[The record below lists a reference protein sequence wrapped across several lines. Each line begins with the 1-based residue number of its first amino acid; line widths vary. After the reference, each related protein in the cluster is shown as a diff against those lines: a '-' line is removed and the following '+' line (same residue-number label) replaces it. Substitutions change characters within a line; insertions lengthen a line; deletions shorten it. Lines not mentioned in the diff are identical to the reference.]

1 MMAAS
6 LDLHSLEQY
15 CETLYNPSNQASR
28 IQVESLLNYHF
39 PTFSLSASSTS
50 ASALTSVTT
59 SVAAALSGIDD
70 DSLLKGHSRTLLEST
85 KNPYALMQTKHGIE
99 CSTSSVGQ
107 RVIETTDDIKMFLNE
122 FATTR
127 LRNLVEDHFST
138 FTTSAQLGLRTFVL
152 SYIYQNPDVQSF
164 VITAQAQ
171 LFALITKL
179 GWIENE
185 EFRGLVDQI
194 QVFFQPGAT
203 LIYRTIGI
211 RLLAAVTSEMNT
223 PSSRHA
229 AKYRKIAV
237 SFRDVQLLPV
247 FQFALTTLRSS
258 LMISDPDVE
267 KFRESIMVLMR
278 TCLSFDFIGTQPDE
292 SSDDIGSIQTPSS
305 WRTVFEEPGYLDV
318 LWECWKKF
326 SSPNSVLVMESL
338 SQAASIRRSLFSSD
352 DTRHTYIHHIMQ
364 ETILTLKSGAGQ
376 NKLQDEGNFHEFCRM
391 LSKFRG
397 TFQLTEICEFKDFE
411 QWISLVGE
419 FTTRGFHS
427 WKWSPNSIPYL
438 LTFWSKMVTSIGSAK
453 QSPQDYIQRI
463 TVDLSRAYL
472 KSRMEC
478 AQASVDGEVDDP
490 LESEEELISTLEMY
504 ATVARS
510 KYLESG
516 QYVVVEFKDLLKKHR
531 ELIQTVTSGVNSPSL
546 NTSTIK
552 EQLLV
557 VEMQLTWLVYVIAA
571 LIGGRISYQSTSE
584 QDQMDAEMASEV
596 LGFIHQL
603 QMWSAQRPLFIAS
616 ADAHLYV
623 QSAII
628 HFYTQFRSSYIG
640 EESSKS
646 VKVYTMLG
654 ERWGLSGPNQMLDA
668 IMNSSLGNLRSSGDP
683 EWRKQ
688 EDQLVV
694 RTLRLYTQ
702 LAAGYSSVKHIRK
715 LDTTQA
721 LLKNH
726 NSSDFRFLNP
736 TSKSADTAVA
746 RCRMNYYA
754 MLSRV
759 LFAEDNV
766 DADFWRFVKPWELTL
781 DQVMLALEGSS
792 DLSEEEIRLILLGI
806 FKDLRGFVSSI
817 TNRKQYGLFF
827 EWFYPA
833 YTPIVLRAIEIWPHN
848 ELGIAILRFWNEFA
862 SNKSS
867 RVTFESSSP
876 NGILLFRE
884 TRYKGIML
892 YFSVLS
898 ASLSGKYAN
907 FGVFKLYGDKAL
919 DQVLEVFFSLTLA
932 IPVEDMI
939 SFPKLAT
946 AYFTMIDVFTADHM
960 TGLSSMP
967 PPALGY
973 IFRALGEVVMLQNPD
988 TSCSSLACSAI
999 DKICTFVLNWMMK
1012 DKIRKDEDQ
1021 EELLSNG
1028 SPVLNVASSPNNSQ
1042 RSSVELT
1049 RGGGPPNSGN
1059 NGGRPISKRRQQQQQ
1074 QRQETHWLVD
1084 YLLANKEI
1092 LSYLLMVF
1100 FHVVAFENRSNYW
1113 SLSRPLLSLILLNR
1127 DFYVEY
1133 TNSFVQNQ
1141 LPDRREQVQ
1150 TAVNALMEGIE
1161 YNLSTLNRDRFTQN
1175 VTTFRRECAQM
1186 TLMAVDSVSED
1197 SGML

>member
-1 MMAAS
+1 
-6 LDLHSLEQY
+6 
-15 CETLYNPSNQASR
+15 
-28 IQVESLLNYHF
+28 
-39 PTFSLSASSTS
+39 
-50 ASALTSVTT
+50 
-59 SVAAALSGIDD
+59 
-70 DSLLKGHSRTLLEST
+70 
-85 KNPYALMQTKHGIE
+85 
-99 CSTSSVGQ
+99 
-107 RVIETTDDIKMFLNE
+107 

-127 LRNLVEDHFST
+127 LKNLVEDHFST
-138 FTTSAQLGLRTFVL
+138 FTTPEQLGLRTFVL
-152 SYIYQNPDVQSF
+152 RYIYQNPDAQSF

-179 GWIENE
+179 GWIDNE

-194 QVFFQPGAT
+194 QPGAA
-203 LIYRTIGI
+203 LIHRVIGI
-211 RLLAAVTSEMNT
+211 RLLTAVTTEMNT
-223 PSSRHA
+223 PSNRHA

-247 FQFALTTLRSS
+247 FQFALSMLQSS
-258 LMISDPDVE
+258 LLISDPDVE
-267 KFRESIMVLMR
+267 KFKECIMILMR
-278 TCLSFDFIGTQPDE
+278 TCLSFDFIGTLPDE
-292 SSDDIGSIQTPSS
+292 SSDDTGSIQTPSS
-305 WRTVFEEPGYLDV
+305 WRSVFEEPGYLDV

-352 DTRHTYIHHIMQ
+352 DTRHAYIHHIMQ
-364 ETILTLKSGAGQ
+364 EIILTLKSGAGQ
-376 NKLQDEGNFHEFCRM
+376 NKLQDAGNFHEFCRM
-391 LSKFRG
+391 LSKFRS

-427 WKWSPNSIPYL
+427 WKWSPNSVPYL
-438 LTFWSKMVTSIGSAK
+438 LTFWSKMVSSISSAK
-453 QSPQDYIQRI
+453 QSSQDYIQRI
-463 TVDLSRAYL
+463 TVDLSRVYL

-478 AQASVDGEVDDP
+478 AQASIDGEVDDP

-504 ATVARS
+504 VTVARS
-510 KYLESG
+510 KYVESG
-516 QYVVVEFKDLLKKHR
+516 QYVVRELKDLLKKHMG
-531 ELIQTVTSGVNSPSL
+531 LIQTVTSGANSPSL
-546 NTSTIK
+546 GTNAIK

-557 VEMQLTWLVYVIAA
+557 VEMQLTWLVYMIAG

-584 QDQMDAEMASEV
+584 QDQMDGEMASEV

-640 EESSKS
+640 EETSKS
-646 VKVYTMLG
+646 VKVYTILN

-668 IMNSSLGNLRSSGDP
+668 IMNSSLGNLRSSNDP
-683 EWRKQ
+683 DWRKQ
-688 EDQLVV
+688 EDQLVI

-702 LAAGYSSVKHIRK
+702 LASGYSSVKHIRK
-715 LDTTQA
+715 LDTMQA

-726 NSSDFRFLNP
+726 NSSDFRFLSP
-736 TSKSADTAVA
+736 TSKSFDTAVA

-781 DQVMLALEGSS
+781 DQVMLAFEGSS
-792 DLSEEEIRLILLGI
+792 DLGEEDIRLILIGI

-817 TNRKQYGLFF
+817 TNRKQYNLFF
-827 EWFYPA
+827 DWFYPA
-833 YTPIVLRAIEIWPHN
+833 YTPIVQRAIEIWPNN
-848 ELGIAILRFWNEFA
+848 ELGIVILRFWNEFA

-867 RVTFESSSP
+867 RVVFESSSP

-884 TRYKGIML
+884 TSNILYTYGQSILNRPLSSSGARWLEKYKGIML

-919 DQVLEVFFSLTLA
+919 DQVLEVFFSLMLA

-939 SFPKLAT
+939 SYPKLAG
-946 AYFTMIDVFTADHM
+946 AYFSMIDIFVTDHIV
-960 TGLSSMP
+960 GLPMMP
-967 PPALGY
+967 HPVLGY
-973 IFRALGEVVMLQNPD
+973 IFRALGEVVILQNPD
-988 TSCSSLACSAI
+988 TTFSSLACSAI
-999 DKICTFVLNWMMK
+999 DKVCTFVLNWMMK
-1012 DKIRKDEDQ
+1012 DKIIKDDAQ

-1028 SPVLNVASSPNNSQ
+1028 SPILNSTSSPNNSQ
-1042 RSSVELT
+1042 RSSIDLA
-1049 RGGGPPNSGN
+1049 RGPPNSGN
-1059 NGGRPISKRRQQQQQ
+1059 GGRPMSKRRLQQKQ

-1084 YLLANKEI
+1084 YLLTNKEVMN
-1092 LSYLLMVF
+1092 YLFLVLF
-1100 FHVVAFENRSNYW
+1100 QVVAFENRSNYW
-1113 SLSRPLLSLILLNR
+1113 SLSRPLLGLILLNR

-1141 LPDRREQVQ
+1141 LSDRQEQVQ
-1150 TAVNALMEGIE
+1150 TAVNNLMDGIE
-1161 YNLSTLNRDRFTQN
+1161 CNLSTLNRDRFTQN

-1186 TLMAVDSVSED
+1186 TLMVIDSTSED
-1197 SGML
+1197 NGMI

>member
-39 PTFSLSASSTS
+39 PTFSLSASTASTS
-50 ASALTSVTT
+50 STTSVTA

-70 DSLLKGHSRTLLEST
+70 DSLLKGHSPTINTPIESALYCRSLLENT
-85 KNPYALMQTKHGIE
+85 KNPYALMQ
-99 CSTSSVGQ
+99 
-107 RVIETTDDIKMFLNE
+107 
-122 FATTR
+122 
-127 LRNLVEDHFST
+127 NLVEDHFST
-138 FTTSAQLGLRTFVL
+138 FTTPEQLGLRTFVL
-152 SYIYQNPDVQSF
+152 RYIYQNPDAQSF

-185 EFRGLVDQI
+185 EFRALVDQI
-194 QVFFQPGAT
+194 QVFFQPGAA
-203 LIYRTIGI
+203 LIHRIIGI
-211 RLLAAVTSEMNT
+211 RLLTAVATEMNT
-223 PSSRHA
+223 PSNRHA
-229 AKYRKIAV
+229 TKYRKIAV
-237 SFRDVQLLPV
+237 SFRDIQLLPV
-247 FQFALTTLRSS
+247 FQFALSMLQSS
-258 LMISDPDVE
+258 LLISDPEAE
-267 KFRESIMVLMR
+267 KFRESIMLLMR
-278 TCLSFDFIGTQPDE
+278 TCLSFDFIGTLPDE
-292 SSDDIGSIQTPSS
+292 SSDDTGSIQTPSS
-305 WRTVFEEPGYLDV
+305 WRTIFEEPGYLDV

-326 SSPNSVLVMESL
+326 SSPNSVLVMELL

-352 DTRHTYIHHIMQ
+352 DARHSYIHHIMQ
-364 ETILTLKSGAGQ
+364 ETILTLKSSAGQ
-376 NKLQDEGNFHEFCRM
+376 SKLQDAGNFHELCRM

-427 WKWSPNSIPYL
+427 WKWSPNSVPYL
-438 LTFWSKMVTSIGSAK
+438 LTFWSKMVSSISSAK
-453 QSPQDYIQRI
+453 QSSQDYIQRI

-478 AQASVDGEVDDP
+478 AQASIDGEVDDP

-510 KYLESG
+510 KYVESG
-516 QYVVVEFKDLLKKHR
+516 QCVAAEFKDLLKKHR
-531 ELIQTVTSGVNSPSL
+531 GLIQTVTSRANSPSL
-546 NTSTIK
+546 GTSAIK

-557 VEMQLTWLVYVIAA
+557 VEMQLTWLVYIIAA

-584 QDQMDAEMASEV
+584 QDQMDGEIASEV

-646 VKVYTMLG
+646 VKVYTILG

-683 EWRKQ
+683 DWRKQ

-702 LAAGYSSVKHIRK
+702 LVAGYSSVKHIRK

-736 TSKSADTAVA
+736 TSKSSDTAVA
-746 RCRMNYYA
+746 RCRINYYA

-759 LFAEDNV
+759 LFSEDNV

-781 DQVMLALEGSS
+781 DQVMLAFEGSS
-792 DLSEEEIRLILLGI
+792 ELGEEEIRLILLGI

-817 TNRKQYGLFF
+817 TNRKQYNLFF

-867 RVTFESSSP
+867 RVTFDSSSP
-876 NGILLFRE
+876 SGILLFRE
-884 TRYKGIML
+884 TSNILYTYGQNLLNRPLSNSGARWSEKYKGIML

-919 DQVLEVFFSLTLA
+919 DQVLEVFFSLMLA

-939 SFPKLAT
+939 SFPKLAG
-946 AYFTMIDVFTADHM
+946 AYFSMIDVFTTDHM
-960 TGLSSMP
+960 TGLTMMP
-967 PPALGY
+967 HPVLGY
-973 IFRALGEVVMLQNPD
+973 IFRALGEIVLLQNPD
-988 TSCSSLACSAI
+988 TSCSSMACSAI
-999 DKICTFVLNWMMK
+999 DKVCTFALNWIMK

-1021 EELLSNG
+1021 EDLLPNG
-1028 SPVLNVASSPNNSQ
+1028 SPVLNSAGSPNNSQ
-1042 RSSVELT
+1042 RSSIELT
-1049 RGGGPPNSGN
+1049 RGGPPTS
-1059 NGGRPISKRRQQQQQ
+1059 NGGRPISKRRQHQQQ

-1084 YLLANKEI
+1084 YLMASKEV
-1092 LSYLLMVF
+1092 LSYLFLVLF
-1100 FHVVAFENRSNYW
+1100 QVVAFENRSNYW
-1113 SLSRPLLSLILLNR
+1113 SLSRPLLGLILLNR

-1141 LPDRREQVQ
+1141 LPDRREKVQ

-1186 TLMAVDSVSED
+1186 TLMSVDSTSED
-1197 SGML
+1197 NGML